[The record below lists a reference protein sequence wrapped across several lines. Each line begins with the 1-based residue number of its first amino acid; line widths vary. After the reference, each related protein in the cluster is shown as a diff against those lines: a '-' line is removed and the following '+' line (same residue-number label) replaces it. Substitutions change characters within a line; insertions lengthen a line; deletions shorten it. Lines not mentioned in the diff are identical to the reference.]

1 MAMADVALK
10 IYDFL
15 RTHIVIKWSSLT
27 FITVALII
35 LLTKLTYKEDIS
47 DFLPVDSEER
57 EALDIYQDI
66 SGADKVVITFSNVHV
81 IDEFAENVKQLD
93 ATIAQRMTA
102 QVDANSISKVQA
114 FVYSNIPYRG
124 GLCRDGFSA

>member
-1 MAMADVALK
+1 MDKQIHRMAMADVALK

-15 RTHIVIKWSSLT
+15 RTHIVIKWGSLT

-35 LLTKLTYKEDIS
+35 LLTRLTYKEDIS

-81 IDEFAENVKQLD
+81 IDDFAEMIDVC
-93 ATIAQRMTA
+93 
-102 QVDANSISKVQA
+102 NS
-114 FVYSNIPYRG
+114 F
-124 GLCRDGFSA
+124 L